1 MASNSAARASAP
13 QDAGSKPKETAL
25 LWNPDNVKDVS
36 ESLGIGTLN
45 DEALRTLAQDVEYR
59 IGQVIIEALRFMKAA
74 KRSTLTTQDISS
86 ALKTLDVEPLYGY
99 DSTRPLRYGEA
110 SMGPGQPLFYIEDEE
125 VDFEKLINNPLPKV
139 PRDSNFTGHWL
150 AIEGVQPTIPQNP
163 STNESRSQELLPKGP
178 GANPALPALAG
189 NQGASF
195 RPAVK
200 HIISTELT
208 LYFEKVQSALLDDNP
223 EPVAQE
229 LRAAALESV
238 KSDPGIHQLVPYFV
252 NFISNEVT
260 HHMDDLFVLR
270 RMMEL
275 TDALVEN
282 PEIYLDPYASPISA
296 PVLTCLLGRKLG
308 NENGTDWLN
317 EVYLLREFSASLIG
331 RICQKYATSNK
342 MLRPKITRTCLK
354 HFLDINMPASVWY
367 GAILGLSAAGGP
379 EAIRVL
385 AVQNFKSFSDGMLQK
400 LKDGGAD
407 SNQIELEAILGA
419 IVKAIRTLL
428 PEKNHLMANGV
439 NGVSDRESGELK
451 DFLGELIGEKV
462 ARLGDH
468 QLSKAVLEARAF
480 SAQ

>member
-1 MASNSAARASAP
+1 M
-13 QDAGSKPKETAL
+13 
-25 LWNPDNVKDVS
+25 
-36 ESLGIGTLN
+36 
-45 DEALRTLAQDVEYR
+45 
-59 IGQVIIEALRFMKAA
+59 
-74 KRSTLTTQDISS
+74 LTRCS
-86 ALKTLDVEPLYGY
+86 
-99 DSTRPLRYGEA
+99 
-110 SMGPGQPLFYIEDEE
+110 
-125 VDFEKLINNPLPKV
+125 
-139 PRDSNFTGHWL
+139 TGHWL

-229 LRAAALESV
+229 LRTAALESV

-260 HHMDDLFVLR
+260 HHMDDIFVLR

-308 NENGTDWLN
+308 SENGTDWLN

-331 RICQKYATSNK
+331 RICQKYAASNK

-385 AVQNFKSFSDGMLQK
+385 AVQNFKNFSEGMLQK
-400 LKDGGAD
+400 LKDSGAD
-407 SNQIELEAILGA
+407 STQIELEAILGA
-419 IVKAIRTLL
+419 IVKTSRTLL
-428 PEKNHLMANGV
+428 PEQDLFLSNGV
-439 NGVSDRESGELK
+439 NGVSDRESSELK
-451 DFLGELIGEKV
+451 EFLGEMIGEKI

-468 QLSKAVLEARAF
+468 RLVQAVLDARAF